1 MRRRILLVIACL
13 LCISGII
20 LLAMFIRSLVQTKGA
35 LQVTALPQS
44 TVYLNGEILG
54 KTPLCRCDPN
64 DQLPTGEY
72 TIQIVPED
80 NVFAPYEDTIVING
94 SVLTVVDWL
103 FGDIGKSQGSSMTLV
118 PIGDSSRAEMYIT
131 SLPLEATVVLDGA
144 AIGMTPVV
152 QSDLTESDHE
162 LILNKPGYQQ
172 KILRVRAIK
181 GYRLHVAAMMATGIS
196 QPSASIASQSANINR
211 TSETAATSSATIRI
225 QSTPTGFLR
234 VREKP
239 AVSAKEVAQV
249 MPGQVYPMLSEQD
262 GWFQIDLKNGIIGW
276 VSSQYARKE

>member
-1 MRRRILLVIACL
+1 
-13 LCISGII
+13 
-20 LLAMFIRSLVQTKGA
+20 MFIRSLVQTKGA